1 MQLDEK
7 WSWVFKK
14 RKRCSEEEL
23 AHERVGDFWDHVAFD
38 PEHRLVL
45 GVVFGR
51 RDQVNVQRL
60 MVAVKAQLQGRVPSL
75 ITTDGYSGYAEVF
88 QRVFGT
94 MLKPTHKRGEPNPG
108 GPKRLV
114 PPELTHAMVQKVI
127 EKGRVVEV
135 KRELSIGT
143 QANLD
148 AALSASTVS
157 TQVNTSFVER
167 HNGTDRHRNARKA
180 RRTYRFSKR
189 RDAHDAAG
197 YFTLY
202 SYNFCWPVRTLR
214 EARGDGTYRPRTPA
228 MAAGLADHVWTV
240 AEWLGYPMRGDSS

>member
-1 MQLDEK
+1 MVLRGGTGPRPGRGLLGPRRLRPRAPAGAGRGVRPAGRDE
-7 WSWVFKK
+7 
-14 RKRCSEEEL
+14 RP
-23 AHERVGDFWDHVAFD
+23 AAD
-38 PEHRLVL
+38 
-45 GVVFGR
+45 GR
-51 RDQVNVQRL
+51 
-60 MVAVKAQLQGRVPSL
+60 GRGAAPGTGAEL
-75 ITTDGYSGYAEVF
+75 ITTDGYSGYASVF

-94 MLKPTHKRGEPNPG
+94 MVKPTHKRGEPNRG

-114 PPELTHAMVQKVI
+114 PPELTHAIVQKVI

-148 AALSASTVS
+148 AALSASTVN

-167 HNGTDRHRNARKA
+167 HNATDRHRNARKS
-180 RRTYRFSKR
+180 RRTYRFSKER
-189 RDAHDAAG
+189 EAHDAAG

-202 SYNFCWPVRTLR
+202 SYNFCWAVRTLR
-214 EARGDGTYRPRTPA
+214 QAKGDGTYRPRTPA

-240 AEWLGYPMRGDSS
+240 AEWLGYPARDDSS